1 MSISKAIREKN
12 KQLLRE
18 TVAKA
23 VKKYNAAKPEVP
35 QVETCNG
42 PMDLTMAVA
51 VDKKQ
56 FWVHAIQAYTEIVNT
71 PIAKGDDKE
80 VEVAKSIASNAVLR
94 ALADKPEN
102 KDGGLL

>member
-1 MSISKAIREKN
+1 MSISRAIREKN
-12 KQLLRE
+12 KKELKE

-23 VKKYNAAKPEVP
+23 VKKYNAKKPKVP

-71 PIAKGDDKE
+71 PIAKGADKE
-80 VEVAKSIASNAVLR
+80 VEIAKAIASNAVLR
-94 ALADKPEN
+94 ALVDDQDN

>member
-1 MSISKAIREKN
+1 MSISLAIQKKDKELL
-12 KQLLRE
+12 KQ

-23 VKKYNAAKPEVP
+23 VKAYKAKKPEVP

-71 PIAKGDDKE
+71 PIEEGADKE
-80 VEVAKSIASNAVLR
+80 VEIAKLIASNPTLR
-94 ALADKPEN
+94 ALTDDIKKDK
-102 KDGGLL
+102 GSLL